1 MKVKKQWLRLLS
13 VVAIA
18 AALVLPGSAA
28 EVQAAEASTV
38 NVSIGDV
45 TANVGDE
52 ITIPVTFSSEA
63 DLSGFNGVLKGNYD
77 ADLLEYEKAEYEGL
91 PGGMSS
97 GAGGNF
103 GFVSGEAFKGGTVNL
118 KFKVKKCAE
127 NPTSVKV
134 TGLTFSDSNYA
145 TITAADVTATVT
157 INHNSANYKTD
168 EKAATCTEAGYKK
181 VTCGDCGAVISNDTL
196 QALGHDDG
204 KWTVTKEATCKA
216 EGEKELRCTRCQAVL
231 KTEQIAKTDHTWD
244 AGKVTKKATC
254 KAEGEKTYTCTV
266 CKATKTEQIA
276 KTAHAWDAGKVT
288 KEATCKEEGVKTYTC
303 TICNDTKTEKIA
315 KTAHTWDAGKV
326 TKEATCKEEG
336 EKTYTCTVCK
346 ETKTEK
352 IAKLA
357 HTWKTGSDTDKD
369 GWKVVTEATK
379 SKEGSKERV
388 CSVCGTKETQT
399 IAKLSSG
406 SSSNSSSSNSSS
418 SKSNGSSSSNT
429 NTVGGSPKTGDNA
442 NIALYVVLLAA
453 AVCGICVIVKR
464 RRANH

>member
-13 VVAIA
+13 AVAIA

-38 NVSIGDV
+38 NVSAKDV

-63 DLSGFNGVLKGNYD
+63 DLRGFNGVLKGNYD

-145 TITAADVTATVT
+145 TITAADVTANVT

-204 KWTVTKEATCKA
+204 KWTVTKEATCKE
-216 EGEKELRCTRCQAVL
+216 EGKKELRCTRCQAVL
-231 KTEQIAKTDHTWD
+231 ETEQIAKTDHT
-244 AGKVTKKATC
+244 
-254 KAEGEKTYTCTV
+254 
-266 CKATKTEQIA
+266 
-276 KTAHAWDAGKVT
+276 WDAGKVT

-303 TICNDTKTEKIA
+303 TVCN
-315 KTAHTWDAGKV
+315 
-326 TKEATCKEEG
+326 
-336 EKTYTCTVCK
+336 

-442 NIALYVVLLAA
+442 NIALYVVLLVA
-453 AVCGICVIVKR
+453 AVCGICVIVRR